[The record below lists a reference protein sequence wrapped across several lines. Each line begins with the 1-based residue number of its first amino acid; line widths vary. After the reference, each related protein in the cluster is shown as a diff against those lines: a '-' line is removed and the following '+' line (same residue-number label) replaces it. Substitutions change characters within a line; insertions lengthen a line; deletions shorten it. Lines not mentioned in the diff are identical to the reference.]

1 MFLNL
6 STGLEDS
13 AIQCLKG
20 PVVISGTSLQGKSI
34 LGGRKLLV
42 LCSYCCNCDLCY
54 DRGRLGRVK
63 LVTLRVGARAKEG
76 KRGGGG
82 EKVDF
87 LQLDLWYFK
96 RWTTFQSVFPNS
108 CSLFDTVHIFTMFD
122 KRCKVRDWYA
132 VHLRRLGTA
141 SFSVW
146 SLGKK

>member
-1 MFLNL
+1 MQEYF
-6 STGLEDS
+6 
-13 AIQCLKG
+13 
-20 PVVISGTSLQGKSI
+20 
-34 LGGRKLLV
+34 GRAKAA
-42 LCSYCCNCDLCY
+42 CSYCCNCHLCY
-54 DRGRLGRVK
+54 DGGRLGRVK
-63 LVTLRVGARAKEG
+63 IVTLRVGARAKEG
-76 KRGGGG
+76 KRGG

-122 KRCKVRDWYA
+122 KRCKVQDWFA
-132 VHLRRLGTA
+132 VHLRRLRTA